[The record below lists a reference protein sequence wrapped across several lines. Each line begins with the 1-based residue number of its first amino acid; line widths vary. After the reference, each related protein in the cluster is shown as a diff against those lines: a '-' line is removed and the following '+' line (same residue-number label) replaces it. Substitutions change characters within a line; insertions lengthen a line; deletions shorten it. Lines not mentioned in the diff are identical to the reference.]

1 MPEQSL
7 DPWQIIWRFVTSD
20 SVLVIL
26 LLAIAASVALTAW
39 LPQRPS
45 SDVDYARWLSQV
57 QARFGEATS
66 TMRAL
71 GLFNLTGSV
80 VFRILVALLSGCLV
94 LRLVERGDRLSRG
107 REVTDPD
114 RTWREISVESLGRLL
129 DGLRVRRYRAVDQS
143 SFYQIDRWPW
153 ADLSL
158 MMVYSG
164 ALFLLVGLL
173 FSYLWGWQVEGLI
186 LQRGEL
192 STLPEGD
199 WVALEE
205 AGSDTRQSPGVVT
218 FVEERGPG
226 VHVRAIDDDGQ
237 ALQLQV
243 TAGAELSP
251 DLLLAL
257 AEDRYFAVPEANL
270 IARLTPRSEDPY
282 TRVEVQ
288 VYRSPPG
295 EMIAETMTDEG
306 GEANLSVEGVRLELT
321 PAPYARIAASRNP
334 GRWPAGGGLVL
345 LMAGLLG
352 NLIWPAGRFWLR
364 EREDLVEAAGS
375 LPPSLV
381 AVEPVAME
389 EEVMEEEA
397 MEEEA

>member
-1 MPEQSL
+1 MPEQSS
-7 DPWQIIWRFVTSD
+7 DPWQIIWQFATSD

-26 LLAIAASVALTAW
+26 LLAIAVSVALTAW
-39 LPQRPS
+39 IPQRPS

-57 QARFGEATS
+57 QAHFGEATS
-66 TMRAL
+66 IMRAL
-71 GLFNLTGSV
+71 GLFNLMGSV

-94 LRLVERGDRLSRG
+94 LRLVERADRLRRG
-107 REVTDPD
+107 RKVTDPGG
-114 RTWREISVESLGRLL
+114 TWREISAGNLGRLL
-129 DGLRVRRYRAVDQS
+129 DGLRIRRYRALDES

-158 MMVYSG
+158 MIVHSG
-164 ALFLLVGLL
+164 ALFLLLGLL

-199 WVALEE
+199 WVALDE
-205 AGSDTRQSPGVVT
+205 AGSETRQSPGVVI
-218 FVEERGPG
+218 FVDKRGPG

-237 ALQLQV
+237 VLQLQV
-243 TAGAELSP
+243 AAEAELSP

-270 IARLTPRSEDPY
+270 IARLTPQSEEPY

-295 EMIAETMTDEG
+295 EMIAEIMTDEG
-306 GEANLSVEGVRLELT
+306 GEAELSVEGVRLKLT

-334 GRWPAGGGLVL
+334 GRWPAGFGLVL

-364 EREDLVEAAGS
+364 EREDLVEAAGP

-381 AVEPVAME
+381 AVE
-389 EEVMEEEA
+389 EEA
-397 MEEEA
+397 